1 MNKDFYKILGVS
13 DNASEADI
21 KKAYRELAKKHHP
34 DKHPNDTRNEERFK
48 EISEAYNVLSNKE
61 KRKQY
66 DQLRKFGAGGFGGGA
81 NPNVNFHD
89 FSSMFGG
96 RQGQKTSGPDL
107 GDLFSELF
115 GGAGRGFSGRGGFR
129 QSRVPGQDIK
139 TEITIPFDLA
149 VRGGKHMIMVNRTG
163 SSRRLSIN
171 IPAGTEDNKVM
182 RLSGQGEPSPNGGP
196 KGNLYITIHVADHPV
211 FKRNGLDLES
221 KVTINVV
228 QAILG
233 SKVRVNTFDGN
244 TVELKVPAG
253 SKSGKKLRLKG
264 MGVKLDG
271 KVGDQIVELE
281 IASPSKISEKGRKL
295 LEQFAREEG
304 ITW

>member
-13 DNASEADI
+13 EGASEADI
-21 KKAYRELAKKHHP
+21 KKAYRDLAKKHHP
-34 DKHPNDTRNEERFK
+34 DKHPNDSRNEERFK

-66 DQLRKFGAGGFGGGA
+66 DQMRKFGAGGFGGA
-81 NPNVNFHD
+81 NPNVNYQD

-96 RQGQKTSGPDL
+96 RQGRKSAGPDL

-115 GGAGRGFSGRGGFR
+115 GGGGGFSGRGGFR
-129 QSRVPGQDIK
+129 QSPVPGQDIK
-139 TEITIPFDLA
+139 TEITISFDLA
-149 VRGGKHMIMVNRTG
+149 VRGGKHMVMVNRTG

-171 IPAGTEDNKVM
+171 IPPGTENNKVM
-182 RLSGQGEPSPNGGP
+182 RLSGQGEPSANGGP

-211 FKRNGLDLES
+211 FKRNGLDLEN

-253 SKSGKKLRLKG
+253 TKSGKKLRLKG
-264 MGVKLDG
+264 MGIKLDG
-271 KVGDQIVELE
+271 QVGDQIVELE
-281 IASPSKISEKGRKL
+281 IESPAKISEKGRKL